1 MVTGSDSY
9 VNNSKKIHPGCCIST
24 TSEQHINCRMEIQW
38 INSTQVTMV
47 VPHNLQNIYNKN
59 KFWLKQIDRVI
70 DE

>member
-1 MVTGSDSY
+1 
-9 VNNSKKIHPGCCIST
+9 
-24 TSEQHINCRMEIQW
+24 MEIQW

-59 KFWLKQIDRVI
+59 KFWLKQIDKVI